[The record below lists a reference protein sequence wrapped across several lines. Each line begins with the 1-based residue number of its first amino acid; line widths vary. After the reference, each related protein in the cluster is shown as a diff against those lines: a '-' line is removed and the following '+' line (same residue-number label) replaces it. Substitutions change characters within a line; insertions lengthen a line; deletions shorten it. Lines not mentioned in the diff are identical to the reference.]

1 MTQYVT
7 DGGLETDLIFHHG
20 ADLPE
25 FAAFPLVEDED
36 GRALLTRYYDGYAAI
51 AAQAGVGLL
60 LEAPTWRANPDWA
73 AKVGY
78 DAAALDRVNR
88 AAVELMQGLREKYGA
103 ELGLT
108 EVKVGGLTGPRG
120 DGYVA
125 GEDADPDEAAEY
137 HAAPGPG
144 AGRRRGRPDDRAD
157 VHRAPARRSA
167 SSARCA
173 TRDCRS
179 RSASPSRPTAGCPTG
194 PRCATPSPAST
205 RRPRP
210 TTTSST
216 APTPPTSRRGWR
228 ATDGSYGLWLSRI
241 EGLRPNASRM
251 SHAELDEAPELD
263 EGDPADLA
271 ARSDD
276 LRAHAAQPAR
286 RRRLLRHRQPPR
298 RRAVGCLTCSSS
310 DIRRL
315 DRRPQGAARLP
326 GVDLLRTKTVEQS
339 IAGHRGAGV
348 PSSSGA

>member
-7 DGGLETDLIFHHG
+7 DGGLETDLIFHFD

-78 DAAALDRVNR
+78 DLAALDRVNR
-88 AAVELMQGLREKYGA
+88 ASVELMQGLREKYER

-108 EVKVGGLTGPRG
+108 EVTVGGMTGPRG

-137 HAAPGPG
+137 HAHQARAQTAAGADLMTALTFTGAGEAIGFVRAVRDAGVPVAVGFTVETDGRLPDGTTLRDAIARVDAAAAPDYYVVNCAHPTHVAPGL
-144 AGRRRGRPDDRAD
+144 
-157 VHRAPARRSA
+157 
-167 SSARCA
+167 
-173 TRDCRS
+173 
-179 RSASPSRPTAGCPTG
+179 PSE
-194 PRCATPSPAST
+194 
-205 RRPRP
+205 
-210 TTTSST
+210 
-216 APTPPTSRRGWR
+216 
-228 ATDGSYGLWLSRI
+228 DGSYGLWLSRI

-271 ARSDD
+271 ARAGD
-276 LRAHAAQPAR
+276 LRAHLPNLRVVGGCCGTDSRHVAA
-286 RRRLLRHRQPPR
+286 LW
-298 RRAVGCLTCSSS
+298 
-310 DIRRL
+310 
-315 DRRPQGAARLP
+315 
-326 GVDLLRTKTVEQS
+326 GV
-339 IAGHRGAGV
+339 
-348 PSSSGA
+348 